1 MATAASSRA
10 HLVRTLN
17 PRRTS
22 NINPSSPGDDEYA
35 TAASASSF
43 DADRDAIHST
53 AQMQELTTQQPLPG
67 QQLAA
72 PYDRFPDD
80 ASQGSEEMSIE
91 LGRGVK
97 RGTRDREADISEQNI
112 VFNMGGDSFYELTAT
127 PPLASQKVRGSQQK
141 KVEDGSL
148 RRQASIQAAK
158 RTTTTKQP
166 RSLSEALHKA
176 RVEEADDSYLAEE
189 AHNTGTFNARNTRF
203 ARSRQTSAA
212 QSQQQTPRRGAANNP
227 TAQSNSFMLPDLPNI
242 TELVSGTRKDGTPL
256 FARTT
261 KPSQSRS
268 RFTSGAYNNKPLRPE
283 HIPVESVP
291 VPDDEKAIYASL
303 QLLRDRVALLES
315 EKSEAAKRAEEY
327 EVDIIELQAQIAIA
341 QNRPDSGLGSSAGS
355 DDEAAGITKGKAKL
369 QANVKS
375 LQGQL
380 GRSERKTSVAEI
392 SLQRVTRERDE
403 LITQIGVAYY
413 NNEELKVENDAV
425 KAQVNGL
432 GAENDELRA
441 EIDEL
446 RQENQDLRVLVAQ
459 TRVSYED
466 DATRRSAHQ
475 TRQTQKMTAATG
487 LDEREIREAARLV
500 LEQTPRRTAQTHEKG
515 RSKRTAV
522 SDQTGQA
529 TAGPRGMSKARGEV
543 TSDDLAIRIAQE
555 VRKNREAAN
564 GTARNSSERQTRVA
578 SQGTTAAA
586 TASTRQRSR
595 SKSQTRAA
603 SVSKYNTDREQ
614 DVSEAESTTQLDFA
628 SLRNRKRVSMPTPA
642 VAAHAIPAQRDDD
655 SREFT
660 LLSWTNPNKLDD
672 LRKRVEENHR
682 AKRLGGARATSAPTG
697 PVGNDAAQM
706 MSGGLGRKSSMKEVT
721 VGSEKCDVTVT
732 GGFGADD
739 FARIAKSVRVQ
750 SPHSSFDAMQT
761 QQQTANLD
769 QQTGDVSMV
778 SNTSRRR
785 RRAASAD
792 GMTSAF
798 ILPDI
803 TLSVRESQT
812 KPAHDAGNCT
822 ACPLGAKDVT
832 IPTPIP
838 VTDRPQDIPV
848 DVTSA
853 TIRPSQ
859 PPPLALATV
868 IKQLQDEIAHLKLQ
882 LGAQQQLYSKHDPAL
897 SKRRRMEVKARMDK
911 LTADIEKR
919 SDQVYS
925 LYDVLEG
932 QKAAEAAGE
941 EIDDAGIEETLQSL
955 GIDPAELSGRIGRNV
970 YGNDAR
976 AAFGLDGAS
985 DSGDDLPF
993 EGFSDIGEESE
1004 EDGLLERRRSREF

>member
-1 MATAASSRA
+1 MAATASSRA
-10 HLVRTLN
+10 HLIHKLN
-17 PRRTS
+17 SRRTS
-22 NINPSSPGDDEYA
+22 NTNPSSPGDEEYA
-35 TAASASSF
+35 TATSASSF
-43 DADRDAIHST
+43 DAGRDAIHST
-53 AQMQELTTQQPLPG
+53 AQMQEITTQQPLPG
-67 QQLAA
+67 QQFAA
-72 PYDRFPDD
+72 QYDQFPDN
-80 ASQGSEEMSIE
+80 ASEGSAEMSIE

-97 RGTRDREADISEQNI
+97 RGARDREADLSEQNI

-127 PPLASQKVRGSQQK
+127 PPLASQKVRGGQQK
-141 KVEDGSL
+141 KMEDGIL

-158 RTTTTKQP
+158 RTTSTKHP

-176 RVEEADDSYLAEE
+176 RVEDVDDSFPAEE
-189 AHNTGTFNARNTRF
+189 VSNTATFNARNTRF
-203 ARSRQTSAA
+203 ARLRQTSAA
-212 QSQQQTPRRGAANNP
+212 QPQQQTPRRGAVNNP

-268 RFTSGAYNNKPLRPE
+268 RFTSGAFNNKPLRPE
-283 HIPVESVP
+283 HVPVESVP
-291 VPDDEKAIYASL
+291 IPEDEKAIYASL
-303 QLLRDRVALLES
+303 QLLRDRVAQLES
-315 EKSEAAKRAEEY
+315 EKSEAAKRVEEY
-327 EVDIIELQAQIAIA
+327 EIDIIELRAQLAIA
-341 QNRPDSGLGSSAGS
+341 QKRPDSGLGSSAGS
-355 DDEAAGITKGKAKL
+355 DDEVAGVIQGKAKL

-425 KAQVNGL
+425 KAQINGL
-432 GAENDELRA
+432 GAENDELKA
-441 EIDEL
+441 EVDAL

-459 TRVSYED
+459 TRASYED

-475 TRQTQKMTAATG
+475 TGQTQKRTAATG

-500 LEQTPRRTAQTHEKG
+500 LEQTPRRIPQTHEKG
-515 RSKRTAV
+515 RSKRNAV

-529 TAGPRGMSKARGEV
+529 THGSRAHGEA

-564 GTARNSSERQTRVA
+564 GAARSSSERQTRA
-578 SQGTTAAA
+578 ISQSTAGAAA
-586 TASTRQRSR
+586 TSTRQRSR
-595 SKSQTRAA
+595 SKSQTRTAIA
-603 SVSKYNTDREQ
+603 SKYATLAERDQ
-614 DVSEAESTTQLDFA
+614 DLSDAESTTQLDFT
-628 SLRNRKRVSMPTPA
+628 SLRNRKRASMPTSA
-642 VAAHAIPAQRDDD
+642 VAAQSVPAQRDED
-655 SREFT
+655 SRDLT
-660 LLSWTNPNKLDD
+660 LLSWMDPNKLSD
-672 LRKRVEENHR
+672 LRKRIEEEHR
-682 AKRLGGARATSAPTG
+682 AKRLVGARAASAPSGGLTE
-697 PVGNDAAQM
+697 NAAPM
-706 MSGGLGRKSSMKEVT
+706 MSGGLGRKSSMKDVT
-721 VGSEKCDVTVT
+721 VGSGKRDVS
-732 GGFGADD
+732 FGPDD

-750 SPHSSFDAMQT
+750 SPHSSFDAMPN
-761 QQQTANLD
+761 QQQTGNLD
-769 QQTGDVSMV
+769 QYTGDVSIS

-785 RRAASAD
+785 RRAASAE

-803 TLSVRESQT
+803 TLSGREGQT

-822 ACPLGAKDVT
+822 ACPPGPKDVT
-832 IPTPIP
+832 IPTPVP
-838 VTDRPQDIPV
+838 VTDRPQDIPA

-868 IKQLQDEIAHLKLQ
+868 IKQLQDEINHLKLQ

-911 LTADIEKR
+911 LTSDIEKR

-932 QKAAEAAGE
+932 QKAAEAAGA

-976 AAFGLDGAS
+976 EAFGLDGAS
-985 DSGDDLPF
+985 DSGADLPF
-993 EGFSDIGEESE
+993 EGFSDMGEAE
-1004 EDGLLERRRSREF
+1004 E